1 MCCQHDVQLNKTRKG
16 KKMTNPKTVK
26 EAVDR
31 MINKMSEEEKQK
43 VKKTPIRDLP
53 YLHSTLGRK
62 ISNGF
67 GLWSGN
73 KPLVADCMAY
83 QKCKGGE
90 MHPDDA
96 SFAIMTAIHVRLS
109 NESKGAPK
117 SEPQS

>member
-1 MCCQHDVQLNKTRKG
+1 MA
-16 KKMTNPKTVK
+16 NPTTVK

-31 MINKMSEEEKQK
+31 MINEMSEDEKQK
-43 VKKTPIRDLP
+43 VKKTPIRDLA

-62 ISNGF
+62 IRNGF

-83 QKCKGGE
+83 QKYKGGK

-96 SFAIMTAIHVRLS
+96 SFAIMIAIHVRLS
-109 NESKGAPK
+109 NESKGVQK